1 MNELLEERGWEELP
15 PGELCWLDCA
25 RQALHKEWHHSEID
39 LCEPHALVLESGRK
53 NATYAGALTP
63 SDSVAIEW
71 PWRRIARQ
79 LVDVV

>member
-25 RQALHKEWHHSEID
+25 QQGLFKQWHHSEII
-39 LCEPHALVLESGRK
+39 LCASHALVLEAGRK

-63 SDSVAIEW
+63 ADSAAAEW
-71 PWRRIARQ
+71 PWRRLARQ
-79 LVDVV
+79 LIDVV